1 MTDTL
6 RTYFST
12 YGIPKELATDGGS
25 TFTSYETKKFLSD
38 YGVKHRLSS
47 VDYAHSNKRAELA
60 VKLMKRLLR
69 ENVGIGG
76 RLNTDS
82 FQLAVLQYRNT
93 PDRDTYRS
101 PAQIIFGRELRDFL
115 SAPLSRYK
123 PHPRW
128 LL

>member
-76 RLNTDS
+76 RLNTDIFNWQFCS
-82 FQLAVLQYRNT
+82 TGIPLIGILAAHLLRLFSVENYE
-93 PDRDTYRS
+93 
-101 PAQIIFGRELRDFL
+101 IFYL
-115 SAPLSRYK
+115 
-123 PHPRW
+123 HH
-128 LL
+128 